1 MSYCNRIISILAA
14 QYSRQVYDLLTSRIL
29 QTFPCVPVGNRR
41 FRDLIA
47 ASTDKYDSAK
57 SRLEKSMVVHFIVEE
72 VKKIKG
78 RFLKQ
83 DRFSGKWYEL
93 DERQAKEKVGHAIRD
108 ATSSIDPKKKGL
120 KKSRSSSSSTSAAPK
135 KNPFQ
140 NQQQNSPIGREMS
153 FYVSPENPSS
163 NMMVYTTTESMDESA
178 QSLDRIDDLEPLNV
192 DSPEAQNSMT
202 ELQRDSSFLH
212 RLSVS
217 LVEPNGSLRR
227 DGRFELYNSSTL
239 SL

>member
-1 MSYCNRIISILAA
+1 
-14 QYSRQVYDLLTSRIL
+14 
-29 QTFPCVPVGNRR
+29 
-41 FRDLIA
+41 
-47 ASTDKYDSAK
+47 
-57 SRLEKSMVVHFIVEE
+57 MVVHFIVEE

-120 KKSRSSSSSTSAAPK
+120 KKSRSNSSSTSAASK
-135 KNPFQ
+135 TKNSPFQ
-140 NQQQNSPIGREMS
+140 NQQQASLIGAEMS
-153 FYVSPENPSS
+153 FYVSPENPSC
-163 NMMVYTTTESMDESA
+163 NMMVYTTESMDESA
-178 QSLDRIDDLEPLNV
+178 KSFDRMDDLEPLNV

-217 LVEPNGSLRR
+217 LVEPSGSVETE
-227 DGRFELYNSSTL
+227 GSSYRNPRPFRYQVR
-239 SL
+239 